1 VLNAAINSTDGG
13 VRAQVRASD
22 GVVVSQRVTWFRVGL
37 TMLIA
42 ALVAAP
48 GTAPASAQSRGQGTV
63 LVHQDIHCGGS
74 GNSSTVYMPFALHFT
89 RFPPNATGTVS
100 AYTQPG
106 GQLVG
111 TSNVTLD
118 AQGNRCVEVSGDA
131 PPGQYKIVYDF
142 GSGTGKQKVIRLV
155 TAPTP
160 TPTVTPSHPIAT
172 VTPTSA
178 SATPTTTSASPSTT
192 SASPTTTSAS
202 PSTTSA
208 SPSTTSASP
217 TTTSASPSLT
227 STSTGV
233 PTASVSPTDTAPEFV
248 FTPEALAPTGASQE
262 PLTVGLA
269 LALAGLV
276 LILFTRRGSASAAS
290 RRH

>member
-131 PPGQYKIVYDF
+131 PPRAVQD
-142 GSGTGKQKVIRLV
+142 RLR
-155 TAPTP
+155 
-160 TPTVTPSHPIAT
+160 
-172 VTPTSA
+172 
-178 SATPTTTSASPSTT
+178 
-192 SASPTTTSAS
+192 
-202 PSTTSA
+202 
-208 SPSTTSASP
+208 
-217 TTTSASPSLT
+217 LR
-227 STSTGV
+227 
-233 PTASVSPTDTAPEFV
+233 E
-248 FTPEALAPTGASQE
+248 
-262 PLTVGLA
+262 
-269 LALAGLV
+269 
-276 LILFTRRGSASAAS
+276 
-290 RRH
+290 RHG

>member
-1 VLNAAINSTDGG
+1 M
-13 VRAQVRASD
+13 
-22 GVVVSQRVTWFRVGL
+22 SQRVTWFRVGL

-202 PSTTSA
+202 PS
-208 SPSTTSASP
+208 
-217 TTTSASPSLT
+217 LT

>member
-1 VLNAAINSTDGG
+1 
-13 VRAQVRASD
+13 
-22 GVVVSQRVTWFRVGL
+22 
-37 TMLIA
+37 MLIA

-74 GNSSTVYMPFALHFT
+74 GNSSTVYMPFALYFT
-89 RFPPNATGTVS
+89 GFPHNATGTVS

-111 TSNVTLD
+111 SGNVTLD
-118 AQGNRCVEVSGDA
+118 SHGNRCVEVSGDA

-142 GSGTGKQKVIRLV
+142 GSGTGKQKVVRLV
-155 TAPTP
+155 AAPSA

-172 VTPTSA
+172 VTPTSS
-178 SATPTTTSASPSTT
+178 SAT
-192 SASPTTTSAS
+192 PTTTSAS

-217 TTTSASPSLT
+217 TTTSASPSTTSASPSDTSASPSTTSASPSDT
-227 STSTGV
+227 STPTGA

-248 FTPEALAPTGASQE
+248 YTPEDLAPTGGSTE
-262 PLTVGLA
+262 PLTIGLV

-276 LILFTRRGSASAAS
+276 LIILSRQGSASSVS